1 MLPAAATV
9 TDTGSAGTG
18 GRRGGSRPDVVAA
31 LAVSTTIGYGV
42 LYYAFSVL
50 LEPMSTDLGIS
61 APTVTGALTLAVLV
75 SAALAIPVGRWLDR
89 HGGHALMTA
98 GSLLGAAAVLA
109 WSQVHTA
116 VELYGVFVAVGA
128 ASAMVLYQPAFA
140 VIVAVTAAGRRTNAL
155 LGVTLVAGFASS
167 IFIPLTGLLV
177 HAYGWRGALVVLA
190 LIVAVVTVPLHA
202 LALRGTRPVAER
214 VRRGGSP
221 GRVLRDVGFWLLA
234 FAFVLHG
241 AALAIVA
248 VHLVVFLTRLG
259 HSATVAASLTGLLGL
274 LSVTGRV
281 LTTVLQRWLRIA
293 SITAGIIALQAVAIG
308 LLPFIGGTV
317 AGAAGCLV
325 LFGLGFGV
333 ASIAIPA
340 ILLDR
345 YGDQNYATIAGIL
358 STPTTVA
365 RATAPLGAA
374 VIATTFGY
382 RPLILATAATC
393 LTAAA
398 ALALTLRLGRPG
410 STHRPESTDPR
421 RACPPG

>member
-1 MLPAAATV
+1 MLRTAATV

-109 WSQVHTA
+109 WSQVQTA

-140 VIVAVTAAGRRTNAL
+140 VIVAVTAAGKRTNAL

-167 IFIPLTGLLV
+167 VFIPLTGLLV
-177 HAYGWRGALVVLA
+177 HAHGWRGALVVLA

-202 LALRGTRPVAER
+202 VALRGTRPVAGRER
-214 VRRGGSP
+214 RHGSP

-293 SITAGIIALQAVAIG
+293 SITAAIIALQAAAIG
-308 LLPFIGGTV
+308 LLPFLGRTV
-317 AGAAGCLV
+317 TGAACCLV

-345 YGDQNYATIAGIL
+345 YGDQDYATIAGIL
-358 STPTTVA
+358 NTPTTIA

-374 VIATTFGY
+374 VIATTVGY
-382 RPLILATAATC
+382 RSLVLATAAIC

-398 ALALTLRLGRPG
+398 ALALTLRLGRLPG
-410 STHRPESTDPR
+410 
-421 RACPPG
+421 

>member
-1 MLPAAATV
+1 MLRTAATV

-89 HGGHALMTA
+89 HGGRALMTA

-109 WSQVHTA
+109 WSQVQTA

-140 VIVAVTAAGRRTNAL
+140 VIVAVTAAAKRTNAL

-190 LIVAVVTVPLHA
+190 LIIAVVTVPLHA
-202 LALRGTRPVAER
+202 VALRGTRPAAER
-214 VRRGGSP
+214 EGRSGSP
-221 GRVLRDVGFWLLA
+221 GGRVLRDVGFWLLA

-293 SITAGIIALQAVAIG
+293 SITAVIIALQAAAIG
-308 LLPFIGGTV
+308 LLPFIGRTV
-317 AGAAGCLV
+317 VGAAGCLV

-358 STPTTVA
+358 STPTTIA

-374 VIATTFGY
+374 VIATTVGY
-382 RPLILATAATC
+382 RSLILATAATC
-393 LTAAA
+393 LTAAT
-398 ALALTLRLGRPG
+398 ALALTLRLGRP
-410 STHRPESTDPR
+410 
-421 RACPPG
+421 PG